1 MERRPDRPVAWRHA
15 RHSHSHNTT
24 TTPPPP
30 SSSRALLTSAPI
42 TLKLGSNIKH

>member
-1 MERRPDRPVAWRHA
+1 MERRPDRPVAWRRA

-30 SSSRALLTSAPI
+30 SSGRAPLTSAPI
-42 TLKLGSNIKH
+42 ALKLGSNIEH